1 MNANSSRL
9 TGLTNDLWIK
19 WSETKEYWRDMKA
32 REFEQHYLGELRP
45 AVDKTADV
53 IDKLDQLLNKIRK
66 DCE

>member
-9 TGLTNDLWIK
+9 AGLTNDLWIK

-32 REFEQHYLGELRP
+32 REFEQNYLGELRP